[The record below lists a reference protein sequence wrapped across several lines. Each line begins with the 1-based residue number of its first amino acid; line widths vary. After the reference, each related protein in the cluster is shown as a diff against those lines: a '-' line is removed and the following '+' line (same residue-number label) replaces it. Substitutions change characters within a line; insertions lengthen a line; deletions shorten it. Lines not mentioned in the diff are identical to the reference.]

1 MTDDVVPLAVSS
13 IRARRR
19 PGAVVGVWAWQSV
32 LALVGSWPAVALVRA
47 SYGRSPSGDAPLWDA
62 GSLPLLSL
70 LSREANGIRAATGA
84 ASAILVL
91 GVLAGLVPL
100 AAMMVSIG
108 NTTRDKTGIGVASAV
123 GRAVAVFRPFGL
135 LLLAVTLAQGLVAAA
150 AFLLGQLVEAWTH
163 RALGEAHA
171 QALGIAVGAALI
183 PCVVVLGVLHDLARA
198 AVVRLGLRPFQ
209 ALVAGAEILR
219 AAPRTLT
226 WSWGWR
232 ALAAAA
238 PVFAVAALADRTG
251 GRGGF
256 ALFVL
261 AALHQMVVLARV
273 ALRASWLAKSLR
285 SVEGA
290 SRRSLAFMTS
300 VDG

>member
-1 MTDDVVPLAVSS
+1 
-13 IRARRR
+13 
-19 PGAVVGVWAWQSV
+19 
-32 LALVGSWPAVALVRA
+32 
-47 SYGRSPSGDAPLWDA
+47 
-62 GSLPLLSL
+62 
-70 LSREANGIRAATGA
+70 
-84 ASAILVL
+84 
-91 GVLAGLVPL
+91 
-100 AAMMVSIG
+100 
-108 NTTRDKTGIGVASAV
+108 
-123 GRAVAVFRPFGL
+123 

-150 AFLLGQLVEAWTH
+150 AILLGQLVEAWTH

-171 QALGIAVGAALI
+171 QALGIAVGAALL
-183 PCVVVLGVLHDLARA
+183 PCVVLLGVLHDLARA

-232 ALAAAA
+232 ALASAP
-238 PVFAVAALADRTG
+238 PVFAVAALADRIG

-261 AALHQMVVLARV
+261 AVLHQMVVLARV

-285 SVEGA
+285 SVDGA